1 MDNGYCIYI
10 KDFYAD
16 VVRFK
21 TLSITSMIDTVPS
34 YKILLENGLI
44 DERNETELALH
55 KEELEER
62 VIELNKKMEKNRK
75 WWNKSGL
82 PSLKK
87 AGLI

>member
-10 KDFYAD
+10 KDFYAK

-44 DERNETELALH
+44 DERNETELVFS
-55 KEELEER
+55 KEELAEKA
-62 VIELNKKMEKNRK
+62 IELNKKMEKDRED
-75 WWNKSGL
+75 WYTIGL
-82 PSLKK
+82 PSLRR
-87 AGLI
+87 ASFE